1 MKLKLSSIV
10 VGAALSVFVAVP
22 TYAVDFAYFQKQSC
36 DELGKESDALAKA
49 DSAIADG
56 KKKKSSEAAIKNTVG
71 FLLSIPRVRKPF
83 LKHHGDLLKADFWRE
98 RQARIR
104 AGLLEDFYPYPLA
117 ARFVNRYPQPTKT

>member
-1 MKLKLSSIV
+1 MKLKVSSIV
-10 VGAALSVFVAVP
+10 VGAALSVFVAAP

-71 FLLSIPRVRKPF
+71 FLLTGWPWWTSADHGNADAQLAEVRAD
-83 LKHHGDLLKADFWRE
+83 LKMVKAA
-98 RQARIR
+98 QKSNKCPIR
-104 AGLLEDFYPYPLA
+104 
-117 ARFVNRYPQPTKT
+117 